1 LRWRNVYSPRR
12 HYLLLVFLDRR
23 EPVLPNPASGLDL
36 DMPVADVMRHW
47 PETVGVFVA
56 RQMAC
61 PGCPMAPFMTVAD
74 AAREYHL
81 DADELLAALVAKIEL
96 PRKPGRTAARDRARR
111 RD

>member
-1 LRWRNVYSPRR
+1 M
-12 HYLLLVFLDRR
+12 
-23 EPVLPNPASGLDL
+23 LPNPASGLDL
-36 DMPVADVMRHW
+36 DMPVADVMRRW

-81 DADELLAALVAKIEL
+81 DADELLAVLTATIE
-96 PRKPGRTAARDRARR
+96 PRRKPAQVVPVQRR
-111 RD
+111 